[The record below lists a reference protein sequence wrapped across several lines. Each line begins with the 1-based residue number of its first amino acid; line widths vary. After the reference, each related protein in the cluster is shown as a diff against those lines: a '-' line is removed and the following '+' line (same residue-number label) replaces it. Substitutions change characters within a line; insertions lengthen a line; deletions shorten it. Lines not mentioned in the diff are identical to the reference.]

1 MLWLILALAVLALA
15 NQLPFV
21 GGVVMAAA
29 VLVGLG
35 AMSLHVWRH
44 WNDPETR
51 SAAR

>member
-1 MLWLILALAVLALA
+1 V
-15 NQLPFV
+15 NQLPLV

-44 WNDPETR
+44 WSDPDTP
-51 SAAR
+51 SAGS

>member
-1 MLWLILALAVLALA
+1 VLWLILALAVLALV
-15 NQLPFV
+15 NQLPLV

-44 WNDPETR
+44 WSDPDTP
-51 SAAR
+51 SAGS

>member
-1 MLWLILALAVLALA
+1 VLWLILALAILALV

-21 GGVVMAAA
+21 GGAVMAAA

-44 WNDPETR
+44 WGDPDTP

>member
-1 MLWLILALAVLALA
+1 VLWLILAPAVLALV

-35 AMSLHVWRH
+35 AISLHVWRQ
-44 WNDPETR
+44 WGDPDTP
-51 SAAR
+51 SADS